1 MKVKDIIT
9 IDKMRSKVLVDEGFA
24 FPLYKKE
31 LKLFNIEIG
40 KELYNY
46 ETDIEIH
53 LKKRAISR
61 LIYILSK
68 SDKTE
73 YELIRKLDASYY
85 PKEVIKYAIL
95 YCRKHR
101 YINDENYIREYIE
114 IYRETRSKTRIKV
127 DLIKKGLNK
136 SDIDEILEEEYIDEE
151 EQVNIFLKSVNINDV
166 LGDKKELNKL
176 INRLMR
182 KGYKY
187 DIIKSCIQNL
197 L

>member
-1 MKVKDIIT
+1 VKVKDIIT
-9 IDKMRSKVLVDEGFA
+9 IDKMRSKVLVDKGFA

-73 YELIRKLDASYY
+73 YELIRNLDASYY

-151 EQVNIFLKSVNINDV
+151 EQVNIFLKSININDV

>member
-9 IDKMRSKVLVDEGFA
+9 IDKMRSKVLVDKGFA

>member
-9 IDKMRSKVLVDEGFA
+9 IDKMRSKVLVDKGFA

-151 EQVNIFLKSVNINDV
+151 EQVNIFLKSININDV
-166 LGDKKELNKL
+166 LKDKKELNKL

>member
-9 IDKMRSKVLVDEGFA
+9 IDKMRSKVLVDKGFA

-73 YELIRKLDASYY
+73 YELIRKLDASCY

-151 EQVNIFLKSVNINDV
+151 EQVNIF
-166 LGDKKELNKL
+166 
-176 INRLMR
+176 
-182 KGYKY
+182 
-187 DIIKSCIQNL
+187 
-197 L
+197 

>member
-9 IDKMRSKVLVDEGFA
+9 IDKMRSKVLVDKGFA

-73 YELIRKLDASYY
+73 YELIRKLAASYY

-151 EQVNIFLKSVNINDV
+151 EQVNIFLKSININDV

>member
-1 MKVKDIIT
+1 MKVKDIVT
-9 IDKMRSKVLVDEGFA
+9 IDKMRSKVLVDKGFA

-114 IYRETRSKTRIKV
+114 IYRETRSKTRIKA

-151 EQVNIFLKSVNINDV
+151 EQVNIFLKSININDV

>member
-9 IDKMRSKVLVDEGFA
+9 IDKMRSKVLVDKGFA

-114 IYRETRSKTRIKV
+114 IYKETRSKTRIKV

-151 EQVNIFLKSVNINDV
+151 EQVNIFLKSININDV

>member
-1 MKVKDIIT
+1 
-9 IDKMRSKVLVDEGFA
+9 MRSKVLVDEGFA

>member
-9 IDKMRSKVLVDEGFA
+9 IDKMRSKVLVDKGFA

-151 EQVNIFLKSVNINDV
+151 EQVNIFLKSININDV
-166 LGDKKELNKL
+166 LGDEKELNKL